1 MGTKMSQSNTAKT
14 LIFSVALNGYQWVY
28 AKCLKSH
35 EQYAR
40 KIGADYRAITT
51 PFFSWA
57 GVECCWLKLFLARQA
72 MSAGYSA
79 VVFLDADTQVQ
90 ISAPSI
96 FDEVKNAKHIYM
108 ARGYSGQVN
117 SGVMLLRNHPKTRWF
132 LTSVIST
139 IRTGIA
145 KRSNVGW
152 GENGNVIEVLK
163 HSDCFSL
170 LDDAWNKTAELGEAD
185 YIRHYNHGPMRSFV
199 LTHGWHKLVSRL
211 SDYWYKLN
219 MLVQRQNK
227 STLIKKFVEKDLARI
242 QKRYPMFGQLNSNL
256 PEIKPRIRA
265 TN

>member
-1 MGTKMSQSNTAKT
+1 MGRKMSTSKTGKT

-28 AKCLKSH
+28 AKCLTSH
-35 EQYAR
+35 KQYADR
-40 KIGADYRAITT
+40 IGADYKAITT
-51 PFFSWA
+51 PFFSWS
-57 GVECCWLKLFLARQA
+57 GVECCWLKLFLAKQA
-72 MSAGYSA
+72 MSTGYRA

-90 ISAPSI
+90 MAAPNI
-96 FDEVKNAKHIYM
+96 FEEMKASNHIYM

-117 SGVMLLRNHPKTRWF
+117 SGVMLLRNHPKTQLF
-132 LTSVIST
+132 LTSVIGT
-139 IRTGIA
+139 IRSDLA

-163 HSDCFSL
+163 HSDCFSQ
-170 LDDAWNKTAELGEAD
+170 LDNAWNKTAELGEAD

-211 SDYWYKLN
+211 SDYWYRFN

-227 STLIKKFVEKDLARI
+227 STLIKKFVEKDLVRI
-242 QKRYPMFGQLNSNL
+242 QQRYPIFGQLNSDS
-256 PEIKPRIRA
+256 PVIKTPIRA